1 MVFIPSIDISNYDY
15 ELPEERIAQFPLD
28 QRDGSRL
35 LIYQN
40 GNLSNDRFYNLP
52 VHLPYNSL
60 LIRNETKVIRA
71 RLLFKKESGAP
82 IELFCLEPVLPTK
95 ELQQAFEQK
104 SGVVWKCLVGN
115 SRRWKSGK
123 LLKKLD
129 SGGKAF
135 NFVAERIEQF
145 PDHSLIRF
153 EWDSPLVSFSEIIL
167 LAGII
172 PLPPYVNRE
181 TVDSDAERY
190 QTIYART
197 EGSVAAPTA
206 GLHFTDSVIEKLKS
220 KNISIEEVTLHVGAG
235 TFKPVGGDDVR
246 DHVMHAENITISKQA
261 IKKILKK
268 INEPII
274 IVGTTSMRTIESL
287 YWFGTKLL
295 VDKKSTRE
303 ININQWDPYDPI
315 YNCGIP
321 ANESLQAAIHFM
333 EEKGLDEIS
342 GFTQLMIIPGYKF
355 RIPKALITNFHMPK
369 STLLLLVSAF
379 IGDDWKVAY
388 DYALRNDFRFL
399 SYGDSCLFFNIC
411 HPGTLT

>member
-1 MVFIPSIDISNYDY
+1 MVFIPSINIINYDY

-28 QRDGSRL
+28 QRDESRL

-40 GNLSNDRFYNLP
+40 GNLTKDRFYNLP
-52 VHLPYNSL
+52 DYLPDNCL

-82 IELFCLEPVLPTK
+82 IELFCLEPVSPTK

-104 SGVVWKCLVGN
+104 SPVVWRCLVGN

-123 LLKKLD
+123 LFKKLD
-129 SGGKAF
+129 SGGTAF
-135 NFVAERIEQF
+135 NFMAERIEQF

-153 EWDSPLVSFSEIIL
+153 EWDSPLLSFSEIVL

-172 PLPPYVNRE
+172 PLPPYMNRE

-235 TFKPVGGDDVR
+235 TFKPVGKEDVR
-246 DHVMHAENITISKQA
+246 DHVMHAENITISKKTIQ
-261 IKKILKK
+261 KILKK

-287 YWFGTKLL
+287 YWFGIKLL
-295 VDKKSTRE
+295 VDKKPTRE

-321 ANESLQAAIHFM
+321 ANKSLQAAIHFM

-355 RIPKALITNFHMPK
+355 RIPNALITNFHMPK

-379 IGDDWKVAY
+379 IGDDWKAAY

-399 SYGDSCLFFNIC
+399 SYGDSCLFFNFSDQNS
-411 HPGTLT
+411 LT